1 VTVAVAG
8 LYGIV
13 DVSGRTDLDEL
24 TLARAWLSAG
34 ISVLQ
39 LRMKGA
45 PASDIA
51 AVLDELVPLCAAAG
65 CLLVLN
71 DHVRLAASRP
81 GVGVH
86 LGQADEDPRV
96 ARELLGPGRVIGWST
111 HDLGQVAGATAM
123 GVDYI
128 GYGPVFS
135 AAGKHLA
142 PSDARP
148 PMGARGLG
156 SLSAAVA
163 GATVP
168 VVAIGGIDAVRLP
181 FVLATGVAAV
191 AVISA
196 VAQSP
201 DPQQA
206 AAELSAACRRSPSER
221 KPCVP

>member
-1 VTVAVAG
+1 MSEAIAG

-13 DVSGRTDLDEL
+13 DVSGQPGLDEL
-24 TLARAWLSAG
+24 TLAEAWLAAG
-34 ISVLQ
+34 VDLLQ

-45 PASDIA
+45 VEADVVTI
-51 AVLDELVPLCAAAG
+51 LDELLPRCAAAG
-65 CLLVLN
+65 CRLIVN

-86 LGQADEDPRV
+86 LGQDDEDPRV
-96 ARELLGPGRVIGWST
+96 ARELLGPDRLIGWST
-111 HDLGQVAGATAM
+111 HDLDQVVLATTM

-142 PSDARP
+142 PSDGRA

-163 GATVP
+163 AATVP
-168 VVAIGGIDAVRLP
+168 VVAIGGIDAARLP

-196 VAQSP
+196 VARSS

-206 AAELSAACRRSPSER
+206 AVDLFAACRRSPSER

>member
-1 VTVAVAG
+1 VSEAIAG

-13 DVSGRTDLDEL
+13 DVSGQPALDEL
-24 TLARAWLSAG
+24 TLAQAWLGAG

-45 PASDIA
+45 AEADIA
-51 AVLDELVPLCAAAG
+51 GVLDELVPLCAAAD
-65 CLLVLN
+65 CLLILN
-71 DHVRLAASRP
+71 DHVSLAASRP

-86 LGQADEDPRV
+86 LGQDDEDPRI
-96 ARELLGPGRVIGWST
+96 ARELLGPDRVIGWST
-111 HDLGQVAGATAM
+111 HDLEQVARATAM

-142 PSDARP
+142 PSDGRA
-148 PMGARGLG
+148 PMGPRGLG

-163 GATVP
+163 AATVP
-168 VVAIGGIDAVRLP
+168 VVAIGGIDAARLP

-196 VAQSP
+196 VARSS
-201 DPQQA
+201 DPEQA
-206 AAELSAACRRSPSER
+206 AADMSAACRPSER